1 MSEVEELRKELDEID
16 KQREE
21 LKRQL
26 LILGIKKAVA
36 HCRLMRTPEARK
48 AYKEAYRKVRHGE

>member
-1 MSEVEELRKELDEID
+1 MSEVEKLRKELDEIA

-26 LILGIKKAVA
+26 LILGIKKMVA